1 MNEEELAAQWEQQ
14 INAENKNDNKN
25 VQSENIQKEKEE
37 NDKEKNDKEKDDTQK
52 ADFQQLKAVNNNT
65 ESRNLDFLLEVP
77 LQVSVHVGSTRML
90 IKDLLQLGQGSI
102 IELNKLAGEP
112 MDVYVNDRLIARG
125 EVVVVNDKFGIR
137 LTDIISPKERVEQ
150 LS

>member
-1 MNEEELAAQWEQQ
+1 MNDEELAAQWEQQ
-14 INAENKNDNKN
+14 INSEQEETRDTESDNKEEQINKENKD
-25 VQSENIQKEKEE
+25 S
-37 NDKEKNDKEKDDTQK
+37 QK
-52 ADFQQLKAVNNNT
+52 ADFQQLKAVNNNVS
-65 ESRNLDFLLEVP
+65 ESKNLEFLLEVP

-112 MDVYVNDRLIARG
+112 MDVFVNDRLIARG

-137 LTDIISPKERVEQ
+137 LTDIISPRERVEQ